1 MTLILIDYL
10 FRGSRWHRLYD
21 NITDKT
27 WSDKTYNAG
36 DFINN
41 NATTVVDNNEQPE
54 RQALSQVMKTQKKG
68 LDSDF

>member
-1 MTLILIDYL
+1 M

-27 WSDKTYNAG
+27 WSTKTYNAG

-41 NATTVVDNNEQPE
+41 DSTTVVDNTEVPE
-54 RQALSQVMKTQKKG
+54 RQALSKVMTPKKKG